1 MGMCC
6 PEFGDFEIIFN
17 TFLCGRSYCVK
28 YDLFLWFF
36 KKTFLNMVLIIIY
49 GIIPSQ
55 SREDFSDNGAA
66 VSLIVPLNKIIAP
79 LTKVIAPLAD

>member
-1 MGMCC
+1 
-6 PEFGDFEIIFN
+6 
-17 TFLCGRSYCVK
+17 
-28 YDLFLWFF
+28 
-36 KKTFLNMVLIIIY
+36 MVLIIIY